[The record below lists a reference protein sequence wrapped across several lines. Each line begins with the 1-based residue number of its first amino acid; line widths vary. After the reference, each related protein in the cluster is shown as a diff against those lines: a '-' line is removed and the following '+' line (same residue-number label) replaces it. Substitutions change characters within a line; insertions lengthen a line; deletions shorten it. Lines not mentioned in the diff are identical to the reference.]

1 MDSPKHLMI
10 ILSLMVP
17 KNKFRKKLCLSFLLE
32 LLYVYKFLK
41 MSVIMISSTH
51 LRDDWNVEKK
61 PVRALIS
68 FIKVSLFIIIIL
80 FFHLWYIIIHS
91 VAPSLILFSPQDR
104 HTLLLKIY
112 QFLPSNF
119 WTTFLLNFFLLLFSC
134 LQFTFCSTLCS
145 EKSLPNWSIPQNP
158 FLLKINI

>member
-1 MDSPKHLMI
+1 MFKLFVRAP
-10 ILSLMVP
+10 
-17 KNKFRKKLCLSFLLE
+17 LCLQVFKNVCNYDFLNS
-32 LLYVYKFLK
+32 LK
-41 MSVIMISSTH
+41 RW
-51 LRDDWNVEKK
+51 LKCWKK

-80 FFHLWYIIIHS
+80 FCHLWYIIIHS

-145 EKSLPNWSIPQNP
+145 EKSLPNWSIPPNP